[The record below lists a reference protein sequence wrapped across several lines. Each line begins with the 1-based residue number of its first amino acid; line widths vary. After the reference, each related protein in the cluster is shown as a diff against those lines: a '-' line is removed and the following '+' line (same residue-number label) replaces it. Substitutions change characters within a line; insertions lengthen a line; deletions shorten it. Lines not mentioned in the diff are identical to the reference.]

1 MPNLDN
7 IRLWV
12 AALRSGEYQQGFS
25 ALHRPEDNTFCCL
38 GVACDVA
45 RKNGLDL
52 PSGSNGGESEYF
64 GDEAAFLPLEV
75 QRWLGIG
82 RANPA
87 FTDDSGIS
95 HMATEWND
103 GYMASFSEIA
113 RAIRNTY
120 LRGETV

>member
-1 MPNLDN
+1 MNREN
-7 IRLWV
+7 IELWC
-12 AALRSGEYQQGFS
+12 AALESGEYRQGVGM
-25 ALHRPEDNTFCCL
+25 LHDLESDVWCCL

-87 FTDDSGIS
+87 FTDDSGNS